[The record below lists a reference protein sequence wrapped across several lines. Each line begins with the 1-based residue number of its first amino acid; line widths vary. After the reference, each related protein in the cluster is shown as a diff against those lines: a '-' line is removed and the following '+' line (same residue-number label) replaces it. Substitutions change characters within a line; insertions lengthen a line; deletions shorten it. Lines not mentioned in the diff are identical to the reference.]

1 MKIRRKRRKRAAAKV
16 KTVYKSRPRRKA
28 RRTRRAAAVR
38 RVHVMKPRR
47 VRRRKAGMLGGSSG
61 KIKNIVMRGAV
72 AAVGAGVAIF
82 VTNTV
87 SKMMGPKI
95 DAKNRN
101 WLFLGLALALGY
113 VLPKINF
120 TRKYAAE
127 LTTGAVAIAAIN
139 LAKTSLNLK
148 YFDLAGSES
157 DELDQIISN
166 LNVAGEMQML
176 GAREVG
182 GEDSELNLLGISEVL
197 GDMENDY
204 SEDFE

>member
-16 KTVYKSRPRRKA
+16 KTVYRSRPKRRERKV
-28 RRTRRAAAVR
+28 RAVR
-38 RVHVMKPRR
+38 VMKPKRTR
-47 VRRRKAGMLGGSSG
+47 VRRRKSGMLGGSSG

-197 GDMENDY
+197 GNMENDY

>member
-16 KTVYKSRPRRKA
+16 KTVYRSRPKRRERKV
-28 RRTRRAAAVR
+28 RTVR
-38 RVHVMKPRR
+38 VMKPKRTR
-47 VRRRKAGMLGGSSG
+47 VRRRKSGMLGGSSG

-197 GDMENDY
+197 GNMENDY

>member
-16 KTVYKSRPRRKA
+16 KTVYRSRPRRRA
-28 RRTRRAAAVR
+28 RKVRAVR
-38 RVHVMKPRR
+38 VMKPKRTR

-197 GDMENDY
+197 GNMENDY